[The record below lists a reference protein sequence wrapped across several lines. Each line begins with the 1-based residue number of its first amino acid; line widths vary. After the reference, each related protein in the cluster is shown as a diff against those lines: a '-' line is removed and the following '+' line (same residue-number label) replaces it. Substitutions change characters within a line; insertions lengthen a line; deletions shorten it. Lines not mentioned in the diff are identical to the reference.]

1 MADRASTS
9 ATMPSDHTNTTTSRI
24 GTIEQPHSR
33 LHALPIELRAMIYE
47 YAVIS
52 PDYIPAITAPIAP
65 RRTPEIP
72 SRGKRFPS
80 RGFLRTPAPLPKEPQ
95 RTHLTTLPQPP
106 LSQTDRATRAE
117 VLPIFYGR
125 NTLLFRITP
134 LVRSPLQSWLDVTG
148 SGGRAFFGEE
158 DFAGG
163 AARWIERVA
172 IERQVEKACV
182 RMLHIEDRRAPGVDV
197 PMHTYRIVVGLMTK
211 EEKEKRKGDGQQQQQ
226 QRQQHQPQ
234 SSTPTPRPLLI
245 VQHEADLSGT
255 CDCTLRAA
263 AWLPP
268 PRWSSS
274 QRAAEVLSFACD
286 VEDLVFRD
294 LAGDCQLGWICDDGD
309 DFHRRRLQ
317 RTCSW
322 CRKRVSRGLF
332 GDGDGVGDRLMPW
345 YETVAKTEAEAEA
358 EGDGER

>member
-1 MADRASTS
+1 MADQASTS

-52 PDYIPAITAPIAP
+52 PDYIPAITAPIAS
-65 RRTPEIP
+65 RRTPVVP
-72 SRGKRFPS
+72 SHGKGIQN
-80 RGFLRTPAPLPKEPQ
+80 RGFLSTPAPLPKEPQ
-95 RTHLTTLPQPP
+95 RTHLTT

-125 NTLLFRITP
+125 NTFLFRITP

-148 SGGRAFFGEE
+148 SGGRTFFGEE

-163 AARWIERVA
+163 AAKWIERVA

-211 EEKEKRKGDGQQQQQ
+211 EEKEERKEEGQQQQQ
-226 QRQQHQPQ
+226 QQQQQQHQPQ
-234 SSTPTPRPLLI
+234 SSTTPTPRPLLT
-245 VQHEADLSGT
+245 VQHEADLSNT
-255 CDCTLRAA
+255 CACTLRAA

-294 LAGDCQLGWICDDGD
+294 LAGDCKLGWICGD
-309 DFHRRRLQ
+309 DFYRRGFQ

-332 GDGDGVGDRLMPW
+332 GDGDGVGI
-345 YETVAKTEAEAEA
+345 
-358 EGDGER
+358 G